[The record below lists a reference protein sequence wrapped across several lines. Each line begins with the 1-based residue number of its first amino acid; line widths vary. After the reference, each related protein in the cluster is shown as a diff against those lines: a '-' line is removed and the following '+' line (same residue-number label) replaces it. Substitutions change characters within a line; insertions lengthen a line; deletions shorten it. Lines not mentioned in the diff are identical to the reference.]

1 MTDAQISTV
10 VRSFKY
16 RLLPSKGQHRVLE
29 RILEDQRIL
38 YNAALTE
45 RIDYYRRTGKSRSYM
60 DQCKALTECRHDI
73 PEMSDLPLNIQR
85 WTLKRLDDA
94 FAAFFRRAK
103 AKGGKAGFPR
113 YRGKGHWRSFGF
125 AEFSG
130 VRLDGNRL
138 RFAGTGVRVHIH
150 RSPPDSKPLSCTISR
165 DHKGWHVSIQYM
177 VPVQM
182 LPSTGREVGIDMGL
196 KELCVLST
204 GESIPN
210 PRSARVAEKEMSRRQ
225 RALARCQRGSNRRRK
240 VKQAVTRLHAKIVN
254 QRMYYLHK
262 VSSRLVRGN
271 DMIAIEN
278 LNVKGMARSML
289 ARSVH
294 DASWSKLREMIAYKA
309 EGAGRELVVVD
320 PKYTSQTCPECGQ
333 VKAKALSERTHKC
346 DCGCV
351 MDRDHAAALVIL
363 ERGRDCSRA
372 SQRKEL
378 SYAWHR
384 KRRLVER
391 QVCKSPWF

>member
-1 MTDAQISTV
+1 MTEPSKIRLTY
-10 VRSFKY
+10 KY

-38 YNAALTE
+38 YNAAMTE
-45 RIDYYRRTGKSRSYM
+45 RIDCYRRTGKSRSYI
-60 DQCKALTECRHDI
+60 DQAKALTECRADI
-73 PEMSDLPLNIQR
+73 KEMSALPANIQR

-94 FAAFFRRAK
+94 FVAFFKRAK
-103 AKGGKAGFPR
+103 ANNGKAGFPR

-138 RFAGTGVRVHIH
+138 RFAGTGIRVHLH

-165 DHKGWHVSIQYM
+165 DHKGWYVSIQYRL
-177 VPVQM
+177 PVQA

-204 GESIPN
+204 GEAIPN
-210 PRSARVAEKEMSRRQ
+210 PRSARNAEKEMRRRQ
-225 RALARCQRGSNRRRK
+225 RALARCKRGSNRRRK
-240 VKQAVTRLHAKIVN
+240 VKDDLARLHAKIAN
-254 QRMYYLHK
+254 QRSNYLHK
-262 VSSRLVRGN
+262 VSSRLVREN
-271 DMIAIEN
+271 DMIVIEN

-320 PKYTSQTCPECGQ
+320 PKYTSQTCPDCGQ
-333 VKAKALSERTHKC
+333 VAKKTLSQRTHEC

-351 MDRDHAAALVIL
+351 MNRDHAAALVIL
-363 ERGRDCSRA
+363 SKAVVSLGRHNVNGCVERAAGNILD
-372 SQRKEL
+372 
-378 SYAWHR
+378 
-384 KRRLVER
+384 KRRH
-391 QVCKSPWF
+391 